1 MFLPGISATSS
12 ATAYQFSIKYSDL
25 AVTYR
30 SSYTSISGSG
40 LQLDA
45 VAIVQGS
52 TNSAVSFCG
61 PKNTDK
67 KMWMVWGK
75 WTTASDVGLTNPNS
89 HKVVE
94 VEPNN
99 GFDSACMAISIKLSD
114 VSQVYYSVGVAKNSG
129 FTSWDFYVIFNNMS
143 TDSSTIKEVLNNDI

>member
-1 MFLPGISATSS
+1 MFLPGISATSD

-30 SSYTSISGSG
+30 SSYSDISGDG

-61 PKNTDK
+61 PKNSDE

-89 HKVVE
+89 HKVVS
-94 VEPNN
+94 VEPSDS
-99 GFDSACMAISIKLSD
+99 FDSACMAISIKLSD
-114 VSQVYYSVGVAKNSG
+114 VSKVYYAVAISRNEDD
-129 FTSWDFYVIFNNMS
+129 TSWDFYVIFNNM
-143 TDSSTIKEVLNNDI
+143 DSE

>member
-1 MFLPGISATSS
+1 MILPGISSS
-12 ATAYQFSIKYSDL
+12 SDATAYQFSIKYSDL

-30 SSYTSISGSG
+30 SSYSEISGDG

-61 PKNTDK
+61 PKNSDK

-89 HKVVE
+89 HKVVS
-94 VEPNN
+94 VEPSDI
-99 GFDSACMAISIKLSD
+99 FDSACMAISIKLSD
-114 VSQVYYSVGVAKNSG
+114 VSKVYYAVALSRDEDDD
-129 FTSWDFYVIFNNMS
+129 SWDFYVIFNSM
-143 TDSSTIKEVLNNDI
+143 DSE